1 MSSQWTWVSRAPFR
15 RSSRLISEIWGGRRS
30 VLLAGDGH
38 RVQTR
43 GPIEAGVAER
53 ADTGLGLGPLAKA
66 KVVELAL
73 EAREFVVLEVLGED
87 VALEPSDTEELDRR
101 AVL

>member
-1 MSSQWTWVSRAPFR
+1 
-15 RSSRLISEIWGGRRS
+15 
-30 VLLAGDGH
+30 
-38 RVQTR
+38 
-43 GPIEAGVAER
+43 VAER